1 MSKRQGNQPPYTYS
15 VSKFMDITNEL
26 TALTGAVGGPWRA
39 PSLLVLKALDVDRQ
53 ICANEAYLSKIFEDF
68 VGCNQLLGTG
78 GSRLSAAER
87 SNLGQEVAVFIAGA
101 LSDVNELRRVARHSA
116 PTTSCLQHYESIL
129 MQLTKRLERFGRN
142 NREMHKERERR
153 ERNPFRLLTAPE
165 SASVLSPQSSSSSSS
180 SSSSFSARQHH
191 RTEPPT
197 QKAKLVGF
205 AERYESEVAKP
216 ALLRRYDDFV
226 TRQKAA
232 LLHEAAH
239 LREVFNEELSLAT
252 SAEAS
257 VENIAVMLS
266 EFMAILADQ
275 SEQVTEVNTY
285 GKTAADTVK
294 QTDAEL
300 QLTISRTE
308 SHSRNMAILAVCL
321 GLMLLLLDWIT
332 P

>member
-1 MSKRQGNQPPYTYS
+1 
-15 VSKFMDITNEL
+15 MDITSEL

-39 PSLLVLKALDVDRQ
+39 PAPLVLKAQDVDRQ

-153 ERNPFRLLTAPE
+153 ERNPFRLLTAPA
-165 SASVLSPQSSSSSSS
+165 SASALSPQSSSSSSS
-180 SSSSFSARQHH
+180 SSSFSSSSLSFPARRHDH
-191 RTEPPT
+191 AEPPA
-197 QKAKLVGF
+197 QAKLVGF
-205 AERYESEVAKP
+205 AQRYESEVAKP

-239 LREVFNEELSLAT
+239 LTEVFNEELSLAT

-257 VENIAVMLS
+257 VENIAAMLS

-308 SHSRNMAILAVCL
+308 SHSRNMAVLAVCL